1 MLSGSDANVRSN
13 AAYIIYCLYGNVHLK
28 WREVAVMG
36 RRLSVNWWNGM
47 TLGVFSGCW
56 PTPSDTTRRRYT
68 FFPRNKPAVHSRIH
82 NNAILAQQGILH
94 RIFRAAQPVSI
105 FLSSSVYRAA
115 FWIKKNWKARFR
127 WLSYSPFFTA
137 KVDLTTAQIHLELH
151 ILCRAIN

>member
-94 RIFRAAQPVSI
+94 GIFRAAQPVSI

-115 FWIKKNWKARFR
+115 FWKKKLKSTLPLTRLFTI
-127 WLSYSPFFTA
+127 FTA
-137 KVDLTTAQIHLELH
+137 KVDLTTAQIRLELH